1 MSRSKITFLIFII
14 LQLSNIRCMLMAQGI
29 RPIRDNTGFCWNSS
43 EMNKLMKYLKSHARY
58 EEEFQSKDLV
68 AAISPHDDYLYA
80 AGVYYP
86 LYKLINVKEVV
97 IFGVTHGA
105 VRKAMNDPKNVLI
118 LDDYKFWYG
127 PYGKVAI
134 SPLREIIKKNMDKKD
149 FTISDSAQEIEHS
162 IEALV
167 PFLQYYNR
175 NIKITPIMVT
185 QMPFERME
193 QVSDELT
200 KIIADYISQNKLKP
214 GKDIFFLISSDA
226 NHYGK
231 DFDNI
236 PYGEDEAAHSKGTDN
251 DKRIAK
257 NAFNGILTKNKI
269 EILAKKLWGKPMD
282 NPSSPVWCGKYSI
295 PFGLLT
301 IWKVIKRAYSKE
313 LNGNI
318 YKYSDSWMEG
328 VIPIKH
334 TNLGLTAPFSLKH
347 WVGWLSAGFYLSDS
361 SIIKQE
367 LKAPVKW

>member
-1 MSRSKITFLIFII
+1 MRRFKITFVIFII
-14 LQLSNIRCMLMAQGI
+14 LQLYNITSMLMAQGI

-43 EMNKLMKYLKSHARY
+43 EMDELMKYLEYNAY
-58 EEEFQSKDLV
+58 NEEEFRSKDLV

-80 AGVYYP
+80 ASVYYP
-86 LYKLINVKEVV
+86 LYKLIKVKEVV
-97 IFGVTHGA
+97 IFGVTHGT
-105 VRKAMNDPKNVLI
+105 VRKVMNDPKNIII
-118 LDDYKFWYG
+118 LDDYTYWHG
-127 PYGKVAI
+127 PYGKVEI
-134 SPLREIIKKNMDKKD
+134 SPLREIIKNNLNKND
-149 FTISDSAQEIEHS
+149 FIISDSAQDIEHS

-185 QMPFERME
+185 QMPFERMD

-200 KIIADYISQNKLKP
+200 KIISGYISQNKLKP
-214 GKDIFFLISSDA
+214 GEDIFFLISSDA

-236 PYGEDEAAHSKGTDN
+236 PYGEDESAHSNGTKN

-269 EILAKKLWGKPMD
+269 ETLTKELWGRPMD
-282 NPSSPVWCGKYSI
+282 KPPSPVWCGKFSI

-301 IWKVIKRAYSKE
+301 ISKVIKSVSSKE

-318 YKYSDSWMEG
+318 YKYSDSWTEG

-347 WVGWLSAGFYLSDS
+347 WVGWLSAGFYLSESNSDH
-361 SIIKQE
+361 
-367 LKAPVKW
+367 